1 MSPPPL
7 PTVWGG
13 KEQSVDARHGF
24 RSATLCHAPFEPSV
38 PVLAG
43 AHVTVLGIMKSCRLN
58 ATSQSWFTQ

>member
-1 MSPPPL
+1 MQGMAFVQLPSVMHPL
-7 PTVWGG
+7 
-13 KEQSVDARHGF
+13 
-24 RSATLCHAPFEPSV
+24 EPSV